1 MHECGVF
8 GGLNFSGVRID
19 DSHKKSKAGGHMKE
33 TVDLK
38 ELAAG
43 FEMKVGELAEFLGYS
58 KQALCQMNDGTNGV
72 CTGRYYA
79 ALKLLVFQSDKLY
92 EDDLKRALE
101 RKQSREKM
109 VRRMCNSVGAINVV
123 K

>member
-1 MHECGVF
+1 
-8 GGLNFSGVRID
+8 
-19 DSHKKSKAGGHMKE
+19 MKE
-33 TVDLK
+33 KVDLK

-43 FEMKVGELAEFLGYS
+43 FDMKVGELAEFLGYS
-58 KQALCQMNDGTNGV
+58 RQALYQMNDGTNGV

-79 ALKLLVFQSDKLY
+79 VLKLLAFQSDKLY

-101 RKQSREKM
+101 KKQFRERM
-109 VRRMCNSVGAINVV
+109 VRQMCNSVGAINVV